1 MNPALLAALQSGAL
15 VVTPNRR
22 LARWIRQ
29 EFDVAQRDRGLSAW
43 PTPPILPYPQ
53 WLEMLWDEAIARHGE
68 FDQPLLLTPPQ
79 SALQWRQIVDADADR
94 VPLLDVRGAAA
105 LAAEAWSL
113 VHQWGSG
120 GESWR
125 AWSGGAGAP
134 DDPAVFARWAET
146 YLARMRAAGAC
157 DLALAPDALARA
169 TATLPRAGAMVL
181 AGFVELTPQHRR
193 LLGALRAAGADVCT
207 LDTLPEVS
215 SDVSRTSAATARDE
229 LVAALAWARGVAI
242 DRPQARIGIVI
253 EDLVARR
260 EEVAALAQE
269 VLCPAAALDPAT
281 SSAFEISLGPALAEV
296 PLVATA
302 LDLIALA
309 EGPVSMGAAA
319 ALLRSPYLTGAQG
332 EWSMRARAE
341 VAWIDEGKLQVTL
354 GDAIGALD
362 RSSPELAARWRA
374 GRDLFRSG
382 RRSTPREWS
391 DAWRGWLSAAGWP
404 GQRALDSAEYQARV
418 AWERL
423 LLEFAAMGV
432 VAPRF
437 TSARALAT
445 LQTLAA
451 EQRFQPEGGSAPIA
465 IVGALEGA
473 GIAFDALWVGG
484 LASDRWPS
492 APSPNPLLPL
502 AWQRERNVAHATAQR
517 EREYAEALTSLFARS
532 AQEVVFSS
540 PQSIDE
546 HELSPSALILAWPAR
561 EPPPPPEAWAVSIAR
576 SRQVDAIPDERAPA
590 LMPGS
595 RVSGGSRIVAAQS
608 DCPFQAV
615 VRCRLRVEPW
625 PAPCAGLTPRERG
638 AMVHVALAEFWGSV
652 RDQQT
657 LLALG
662 DSEIAS
668 RIGTAVGRALAEVSA
683 ERWRALPAALREGE
697 EQRIDRLVRQWLDME
712 RLRPPF
718 VVRTL
723 ETRTLLQLS
732 GLEFALKIDRVDTL
746 SGGGCAVLDYK
757 TGLVERPRQ
766 WFDPRPR
773 AAQIGLYTLAQR
785 AAAPADPVRAAA
797 YVELRPEGVAVAGIA
812 ADGETWPE
820 LDLAAQRAPERTWSG
835 LEAWWQDRLGALA
848 AEIAAGDAAVAPRP
862 APSPCRNCGL
872 QPICRIESVR
882 AIDPGDFSNE

>member
-1 MNPALLAALQSGAL
+1 MNRDLLAALQTGAL

-22 LARWIRQ
+22 LARWIRR
-29 EFDVAQRDRGLSAW
+29 EFALAQRDRGLFAW

-79 SALQWRQIVDADADR
+79 SAQQWRQIVEADADR

-125 AWSGGAGAP
+125 AWSGSAAAS
-134 DDPAVFARWAET
+134 DDPAVFARWAES

-169 TATLPRAGAMVL
+169 TATLPRARATVL

-193 LLGALRAAGADVCT
+193 LLSALRASGADVRT
-207 LDTLPEVS
+207 LDTLPEGP
-215 SDVSRTSAATARDE
+215 SDVSRTSAATPRDE
-229 LVAALAWARGVAI
+229 LAAALAWGRGLAIARPRAH
-242 DRPQARIGIVI
+242 IGIVV
-253 EDLVARR
+253 EDLAARR

-269 VLCPAAALDPAT
+269 VLCPAAYLDPGM
-281 SSAFEISLGPALAEV
+281 SSAFEISLGPELAAV

-309 EGPVSMGAAA
+309 NGPLRMGAAA
-319 ALLRSPYLTGAQG
+319 ALLRSPYLMGAQG

-354 GDAIGALD
+354 ADAIAALD

-374 GRDLFRSG
+374 GRDLFRSL

-391 DAWRGWLSAAGWP
+391 DAWRRWLSAAGWP
-404 GQRALDSAEYQARV
+404 GQRPLDSAEYQARV
-418 AWERL
+418 AWEKL
-423 LLEFAAMGV
+423 LTEFAALGV

-445 LQTLAA
+445 LQTLAT
-451 EQRFQPEGGSAPIA
+451 EQRFQPEGGPAPIA
-465 IVGALEGA
+465 ILGALEGA
-473 GIAFDALWVGG
+473 GIAFDALWVAG

-517 EREYAEALTSLFARS
+517 EREYAEAVTSLFARS

-540 PQSIDE
+540 PRSVDE
-546 HELSPSALILAWPAR
+546 HELSPSALILAYPAR
-561 EPPPPPEAWAVSIAR
+561 EPPPSPEAWAVSIAR
-576 SRQVDAIPDERAPA
+576 SRQLDAIADERAPA
-590 LMPGS
+590 PMPGS
-595 RVSGGSRIVAAQS
+595 RVSGGSRIVVAQS

-615 VRCRLRVEPW
+615 VRCRLRAEPW

-652 RDQQT
+652 HDQRT
-657 LLALG
+657 LLALD

-668 RIGTAVGRALAEVSA
+668 RIGTAVGRALAEVTT

-697 EQRIDRLVRQWLDME
+697 EQRIDRLIREWLDME
-712 RLRPPF
+712 RVRPPF
-718 VVRTL
+718 VVRAL

-732 GLEFALKIDRVDTL
+732 GLEFALKIDRVDAL
-746 SGGGCAVLDYK
+746 SDGGSAVLDSK

-766 WFDPRPR
+766 WFDARPR

-785 AAAPADPVRAAA
+785 AAAPEDPVRAAA

-812 ADGETWPE
+812 ADDQTWPE
-820 LDLAAQRAPERTWSG
+820 LDLAAQMAPERTWSG
-835 LEAWWQDRLGALA
+835 LEAWWRERLGGLA
-848 AEIAAGDAAVAPRP
+848 AEIAAGDAAVAPRL

-882 AIDPGDFSNE
+882 AIDSGDPSNE